1 MGGRMGWARVCASGL
16 LSIGVSVSMVG
27 SPSRA
32 SACGGCFVPPGKE
45 IGAVGAHRMAIT
57 VRGNETI
64 LWDQIV
70 YDGAPEDFV
79 WVLPVAAG
87 VEVELADNAF
97 FEALSLASR
106 LRLDGPLVCAP
117 SASDLAPVTSPV
129 GYETGPIARP
139 TDLPPDSDMRDVHI
153 TAEGVVG
160 PYETV
165 TISGDVTELVS
176 WLVERGYL
184 VPESFIPILADYA
197 ARGMSF
203 AVLRLRPEAGVD
215 RMQPVRIRLPGVGAS
230 LPLRMVA
237 AGVVTTVDLELFV
250 IGEGRYEV
258 SGFGN
263 TEVDRTLLAY
273 DVATLRFNYQQ
284 LFDAALYWGTGVG
297 TNWVTEHAAPLDVA
311 SLRAYRSLSDGVM
324 RTAEADVDIAV
335 ADLDA
340 PYLTRLRT
348 RLPPSELEQDLTVR
362 VSSGGDLV
370 GPVAVTL
377 ALNEDPSLCVAPGG
391 ALPDAGPRA
400 LPTPRACGCGAVRRD
415 TSGLDLGALGVLSV
429 LAVGWI
435 GRRRSAR
442 RRPA

>member
-1 MGGRMGWARVCASGL
+1 MGGRMGWVRLCAAGL
-16 LSIGVSVSMVG
+16 ALASVVSIAGM
-27 SPSRA
+27 PSRA

-45 IGAVGAHRMAIT
+45 TGAVGAHRMAIT

-87 VEVELADNAF
+87 IEVELADNAF

-117 SASDLAPVTSPV
+117 GATDVASVTSPV
-129 GYETGPIARP
+129 GYEAGPIARP
-139 TDLPPDSDMRDVHI
+139 TDLPPDAEMRDVHV
-153 TAEGVVG
+153 TAEAVVG

-184 VPESFIPILADYA
+184 VPEAFIPILADYA

-203 AVLRLRPEAGVD
+203 AVLRLAPGEGVD
-215 RMQPVRIRLPGVGAS
+215 RMQPVRVRLPGVGAS

-263 TEVDRTLLAY
+263 AEVDRTLLAY

-284 LFDAALYWGTGVG
+284 LFDAALYWGTGVS
-297 TNWVTEHAAPLDVA
+297 TNWVTEHAAPLDVP
-311 SLRAYRSLSDGVM
+311 SLRAYRSLADGVM

-348 RLPPSELEQDLTVR
+348 RLPPSELERDLTVR

-377 ALNEDPSLCVAPGG
+377 ALNEDPSPCAPRD
-391 ALPDAGPRA
+391 AARPDAGPRA

-415 TSGLDLGALGVLSV
+415 TSGLDLGVLGALSVIALG
-429 LAVGWI
+429 WF
-435 GRRRSAR
+435 GRRRSVLRHRA
-442 RRPA
+442 